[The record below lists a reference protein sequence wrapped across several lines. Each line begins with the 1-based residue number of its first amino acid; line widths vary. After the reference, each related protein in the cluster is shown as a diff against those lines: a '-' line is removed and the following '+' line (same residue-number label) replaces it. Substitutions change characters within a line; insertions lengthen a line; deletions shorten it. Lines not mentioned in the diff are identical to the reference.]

1 MKTGI
6 SGYPGIPAEPGR
18 SIEGMTVLF
27 EKHGA
32 VGMIMLNRP
41 ERLNTV
47 VLELV
52 DGLNT
57 SFDEAEA
64 DESIHSIRLRGAGR
78 AFCAGYDIGWGAE
91 VMAENETGEPWDPM
105 KDLKFMRRYVDTYMR
120 LWRSPKPVI
129 AQVQGFCLGGGSDL
143 ALCADLIVCA
153 DDCRIGYPP
162 ARVWGSP
169 TTAMWTYRLGLER
182 SKRMLLT
189 GDPIDGKTAVDWGL
203 ASESVLE
210 AELETTGA
218 QLASRVARL
227 PSNQL
232 AMMKALVNS
241 VYEQMG
247 MSTTQLI
254 GTLLDGAA
262 RHTPEGT
269 AFSERVID
277 DLPGSIAD
285 RDGPF
290 SDYGQGERT
299 ARSS

>member
-1 MKTGI
+1 M
-6 SGYPGIPAEPGR
+6 SDR
-18 SIEGMTVLF
+18 VVLF
-27 EKHGA
+27 EAARG
-32 VGMIMLNRP
+32 VGTITLNRP
-41 ERLNTV
+41 DRLNTV
-47 VLELV
+47 VPGLV
-52 DGLNT
+52 DGLNEAL
-57 SFDEAEA
+57 DAAEA
-64 DESIHSIRLRGAGR
+64 DEDVRSIRLRGAGR

-91 VMAENETGEPWDPM
+91 VMAENEEGEPWDPV
-105 KDLKFMRRYVDTYMR
+105 KDLQFMRGYVDTYMR

-182 SKRMLLT
+182 SKRLLLT
-189 GDPIDGKTAVDWGL
+189 GDPIDGQTAVAWGL
-203 ASESVLE
+203 ASESVPE
-210 AELETTGA
+210 AELEAAGSE
-218 QLASRVARL
+218 LAARVAKL
-227 PSNQL
+227 PSSQL

-247 MSTTQLI
+247 MSSTQLI

-269 AFSERVID
+269 AFSERVMN
-277 DLPGSIAD
+277 DLPGTVAD
-285 RDGPF
+285 RDRPF
-290 SDYGQGERT
+290 GDYGQGDAT
-299 ARSS
+299 AGNG

>member
-1 MKTGI
+1 MPVT
-6 SGYPGIPAEPGR
+6 
-18 SIEGMTVLF
+18 F
-27 EKHGA
+27 ERDDA
-32 VGMIMLNRP
+32 VGTITLNRP
-41 ERLNTV
+41 DRLNTV
-47 VLELV
+47 VPEMV
-52 DGLNT
+52 DALDHAL
-57 SFDEAEA
+57 DEAEA
-64 DESIHSIRLRGAGR
+64 DDAVRAIRLRGAGR

-91 VMAENETGEPWDPM
+91 VMAENEAGEPWDPM

-120 LWRSPKPVI
+120 LWKSPKPVI

-182 SKRMLLT
+182 SKRLLLT
-189 GDPIDGKTAVDWGL
+189 GDPIDGPRAVEWGL
-203 ASESVLE
+203 ASQSVPA
-210 AELETTGA
+210 AELEDAGA
-218 QLASRVARL
+218 ALAARVARL

-232 AMMKALVNS
+232 AMMKVLVNS

-247 MSTTQLI
+247 MSTTQLV

-269 AFSERVID
+269 SFSERVLD
-277 DLPGSIAD
+277 DLPGAIAD

-290 SDYGQGERT
+290 GDYGQGPGT
-299 ARSS
+299 A

>member
-1 MKTGI
+1 MTEK
-6 SGYPGIPAEPGR
+6 
-18 SIEGMTVLF
+18 TVLF
-27 EKHGA
+27 EAEGA
-32 VGMIMLNRP
+32 VATITLNRP
-41 ERLNTV
+41 DRLNTV
-47 VLELV
+47 VP
-52 DGLNT
+52 GLIEDLNAAL
-57 SFDEAEA
+57 DQAEGDSDVRA
-64 DESIHSIRLRGAGR
+64 IRLRGAGR

-91 VMAENETGEPWDPM
+91 VMAENEAGEPWDPV
-105 KDLKFMRRYVDTYMR
+105 KDLEFMRRYVDTYMR

-182 SKRMLLT
+182 SKRLLLT
-189 GDPIDGKTAVDWGL
+189 GDPIDGKTAVEWGL
-203 ASESVLE
+203 ASESVAVKALE
-210 AELETTGA
+210 AAGA
-218 QLASRVARL
+218 KLAARVARL

-247 MSTTQLI
+247 MSSTQLI

-269 AFSERVID
+269 AFSERVMK
-277 DLPGSIAD
+277 DLPGAIAD
-285 RDGPF
+285 RDRPF
-290 SDYGQGERT
+290 GDYGQGGAT
-299 ARSS
+299 AGNG

>member
-1 MKTGI
+1 M
-6 SGYPGIPAEPGR
+6 SER
-18 SIEGMTVLF
+18 VVLF
-27 EKHGA
+27 EAARGVA
-32 VGMIMLNRP
+32 TITLNRP
-41 ERLNTV
+41 DRLNTV
-47 VLELV
+47 VPGLV
-52 DGLNT
+52 DGLNEAL
-57 SFDEAEA
+57 DRAEA
-64 DESIHSIRLRGAGR
+64 AEDVRSIRLRGAGR

-91 VMAENETGEPWDPM
+91 VMAENEAGEPWDPV
-105 KDLKFMRRYVDTYMR
+105 KDLQFMRGYVDTYMR

-182 SKRMLLT
+182 SKRLLLT
-189 GDPIDGKTAVDWGL
+189 GDPIDGQTAVEWGL
-203 ASESVLE
+203 ASESVPE
-210 AELETTGA
+210 AELEAAGSD
-218 QLASRVARL
+218 LAARVAKL

-247 MSTTQLI
+247 MSSTQLI

-269 AFSERVID
+269 AFSERVMN
-277 DLPGSIAD
+277 DLPGTVAD
-285 RDGPF
+285 RDRPF
-290 SDYGQGERT
+290 GDYGQGDAT
-299 ARSS
+299 AGNG

>member
-1 MKTGI
+1 MDEAPI
-6 SGYPGIPAEPGR
+6 LSEQRAGYRVI
-18 SIEGMTVLF
+18 T
-27 EKHGA
+27 
-32 VGMIMLNRP
+32 LNRP
-41 ERLNTV
+41 KQLNAFT
-47 VLELV
+47 
-52 DGLNT
+52 GAMH
-57 SFDEAEA
+57 EALARALDDVENDPDCRA
-64 DESIHSIRLRGAGR
+64 MLLTGAGR

-91 VMAENETGEPWDPM
+91 VMAENEAGEPWDPV
-105 KDLKFMRRYVDTYMR
+105 KDLQFMRGYVDTYMR

-182 SKRMLLT
+182 SKRLLLT
-189 GDPIDGKTAVDWGL
+189 GDPIDGQTAVEWGL
-203 ASESVLE
+203 ASESVPE
-210 AELETTGA
+210 AELEAAGSE
-218 QLASRVARL
+218 LAARVAKL

-247 MSTTQLI
+247 MSSTQLI

-269 AFSERVID
+269 TFSERVMD
-277 DLPGSIAD
+277 DLPGTVAD
-285 RDGPF
+285 RDRPF
-290 SDYGQGERT
+290 GDYGQGDAT
-299 ARSS
+299 AGNG

>member
-1 MKTGI
+1 
-6 SGYPGIPAEPGR
+6 
-18 SIEGMTVLF
+18 
-27 EKHGA
+27 
-32 VGMIMLNRP
+32 
-41 ERLNTV
+41 
-47 VLELV
+47 
-52 DGLNT
+52 
-57 SFDEAEA
+57 
-64 DESIHSIRLRGAGR
+64 
-78 AFCAGYDIGWGAE
+78 
-91 VMAENETGEPWDPM
+91 
-105 KDLKFMRRYVDTYMR
+105 MRRYVDTYMR

-182 SKRMLLT
+182 SKRLLLT
-189 GDPIDGKTAVDWGL
+189 GDPIDGPTAVAWGL
-203 ASESVLE
+203 ASDCVPG
-210 AELETTGA
+210 AELDA
-218 QLASRVARL
+218 AAAALAARVARL

-232 AMMKALVNS
+232 TMMKTLVNS

-247 MSTTQLI
+247 MSSTQLI

-269 AFSERVID
+269 AFSKRVMD
-277 DLPGSIAD
+277 DLPGAIAD

-290 SDYGQGERT
+290 GDYGQGDRT
-299 ARSS
+299 ARPG